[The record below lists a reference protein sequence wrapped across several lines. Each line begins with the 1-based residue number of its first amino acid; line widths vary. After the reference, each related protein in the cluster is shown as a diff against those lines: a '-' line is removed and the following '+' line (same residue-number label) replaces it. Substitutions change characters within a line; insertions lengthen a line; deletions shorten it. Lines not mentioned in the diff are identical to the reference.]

1 MNKLFKSW
9 KKDNKKSG
17 YGKYAE
23 TNVSEFW
30 AETVT
35 KAIHGKSDKYTK
47 KVKGNLQEIQTIE
60 VFLLK
65 LIQCN
70 MEKIELTA
78 DEIKVIK
85 QQLNGEIEVWNA
97 DDYQQKASHFGN

>member
-1 MNKLFKSW
+1 MTRTQKWMGLVGCFGQIENIKRQSLFKSW

-47 KVKGNLQEIQTIE
+47 KVKEICKKY
-60 VFLLK
+60 K
-65 LIQCN
+65 L
-70 MEKIELTA
+70 
-78 DEIKVIK
+78 
-85 QQLNGEIEVWNA
+85 
-97 DDYQQKASHFGN
+97 